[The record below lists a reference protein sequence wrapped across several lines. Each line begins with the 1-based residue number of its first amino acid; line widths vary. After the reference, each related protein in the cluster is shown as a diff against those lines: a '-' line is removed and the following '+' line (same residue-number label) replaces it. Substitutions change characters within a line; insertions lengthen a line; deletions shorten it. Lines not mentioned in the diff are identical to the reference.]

1 LEEISLVADNDD
13 NGDED
18 GAAVTLM
25 TLHRAK
31 GLEFPYV
38 FMTGMEEGLF
48 PSKMSMDSDDPDDI
62 QEERRLCYV
71 GITRAMKKLYLS
83 AASQRMINGRTEYC
97 RNSRFI
103 NEIPDEYLEIEG
115 SFTPGGSGSGNYGG
129 TYGYGENGKYGSAGR
144 YGKIL
149 GEYGKAASASGGDIN
164 ADGVREMLNL
174 AVKKSKPAVS
184 NGYPGFGKPFPM
196 NDSSQGKSMNE
207 ANYQVGDKVRHM
219 KFGPGEVVEV
229 IPAGSDQEI
238 TVDFERVGK
247 KKMFASLV
255 KMKKI

>member
-1 LEEISLVADNDD
+1 
-13 NGDED
+13 
-18 GAAVTLM
+18 
-25 TLHRAK
+25 
-31 GLEFPYV
+31 
-38 FMTGMEEGLF
+38 
-48 PSKMSMDSDDPDDI
+48 
-62 QEERRLCYV
+62 
-71 GITRAMKKLYLS
+71 MKKLYLS

-129 TYGYGENGKYGSAGR
+129 TYGYGANGK
-144 YGKIL
+144 
-149 GEYGKAASASGGDIN
+149 YGKAASASGGDIN
-164 ADGVREMLNL
+164 ADGIREMLNL